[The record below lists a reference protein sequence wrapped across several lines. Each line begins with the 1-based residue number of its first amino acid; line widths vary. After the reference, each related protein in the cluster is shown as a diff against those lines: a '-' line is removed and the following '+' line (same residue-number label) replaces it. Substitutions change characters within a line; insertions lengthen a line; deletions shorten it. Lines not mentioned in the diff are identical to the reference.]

1 MSFLVI
7 RPLNFQKLMQS
18 IPFYILLKYS
28 ASLGFE
34 FMFSFIAVIFLL
46 DMQITSNLSD
56 LAY

>member
-1 MSFLVI
+1 
-7 RPLNFQKLMQS
+7 MQS

-56 LAY
+56 LAYWILASKSWSQLL